1 MLNKTMFMTSLLDL
15 DTLEPRTD
23 EIVEV
28 HYTWKQL
35 YDSEIKPRLNNKGNN
50 HGFTHNIVGVTISST
65 FGTSY
70 HSKEDIA
77 KTIHGIVENS
87 IVVDDA
93 DCSSYNTIGSTLKR
107 IGMAAPEVVIVDNF
121 DAVPNKNRRS
131 TADTFLLDGLEELWK
146 NGTIKVVVLVFYTID
161 GSLSLPEKYQNI
173 ALYGDICKVL
183 P

>member
-1 MLNKTMFMTSLLDL
+1 MASLLDI

-28 HYTWKQL
+28 YYTWKQL
-35 YDSEIKPRLNNKGNN
+35 YDSEIKSRLNNRNNN
-50 HGFTHNIVGVTISST
+50 HGFAHDIVGVTISPT

-77 KTIHGIVENS
+77 KTIGGIVENS
-87 IVVDDA
+87 IIVDGA
-93 DCSSYNTIGSTLKR
+93 DCSSYNTIGSTLKT
-107 IGMAAPEVVIVDNF
+107 IGKAAPEFVIVDNF
-121 DAVPNKNRRS
+121 DAVPNKNRCS

-146 NGTIKVVVLVFYTID
+146 NGTIKVVVLVFYSID
-161 GSLSLPEKYQNI
+161 GYLSLPNKYKSI